1 MFTVRWNMQETLR
14 ISVRGKPVQVPV
26 RQVHGIDIV
35 VQGQLLKRAQI
46 FDEYWLERDRQPPV
60 ESIIDALRSHA
71 SPPDLF
77 VFTQRVPETEPQHH
91 YLHEFENFAVLPLK
105 TFEQWMQTQI
115 EAATRRN
122 VRASEKRG
130 VTVKVCEFDDAYVR
144 GISSIYNESPL
155 RAGRKFWHYGKSID
169 SVRRE
174 NGTYA
179 SRSTFLA
186 AHLGGE
192 MVGYMKIVWDRRT
205 AAIMQIL
212 SKAAARDARPNN
224 ALMAEAVRQ
233 TCARGKEYLIYEQFD
248 YGNKV
253 GDSLTRFKQSNGF
266 VRMDVPRYCVPL
278 TLKGSAALSLGL
290 HRALK
295 DRLPESIAARL
306 RAVRTRWAEFR
317 VASA

>member
-1 MFTVRWNMQETLR
+1 MQETLR
-14 ISVRGKPVQVPV
+14 ISVRGKPVHVPV
-26 RQVHGIDIV
+26 RH
-35 VQGQLLKRAQI
+35 VQGVDVVVEGRLLKRAKI
-46 FDEYWLERDRQPPV
+46 FDEYWLERDRLPAM
-60 ESIIDALRSHA
+60 ESVVDALRSQP

-91 YLHEFENFAVLPLK
+91 YMHELENFAVLPLK
-105 TFEQWMQTQI
+105 TFDQWMQTQI
-115 EAATRRN
+115 EPATRRN

-130 VTVKVCEFDDAYVR
+130 ITVKVCEFDDVYVS

-155 RAGRKFWHYGKSID
+155 RAGRKFWHYGKAID
-169 SVRRE
+169 NVRGE

-179 SRSTFLA
+179 SRSLFLA
-186 AHLGGE
+186 AFLKGE

-205 AAIMQIL
+205 ATIMQIL
-212 SKAAARDARPNN
+212 CKTAARDARPNN

-233 TCARGKEYLIYEQFD
+233 ACARGKDYLIYEQFD

-278 TLKGSAALSLGL
+278 TAKGSVALSLGL
-290 HRALK
+290 HRDLK

-306 RAVRTRWAEFR
+306 RAFRTKWLESRS
-317 VASA
+317 AS